1 MDELI
6 NQKLT
11 EYRQGLE
18 NTKAQEQR
26 YIGAIA
32 TLQDLLKESEDERPN
47 DNGEGGVPDNGIPGQ
62 S

>member
-1 MDELI
+1 MYELI

-18 NTKAQEQR
+18 KTKAQEQR

-32 TLQDLLKESEDERPN
+32 VLQDLLKESEDDGPD
-47 DNGEGGVPDNGIPGQ
+47 DNSEGGVPDNGIPGQ

>member
-1 MDELI
+1 MHELI

-32 TLQDLLKESEDERPN
+32 ALQDLLKESEDDGPN
-47 DNGEGGVPDNGIPGQ
+47 DTGEGGVPGNGIPGQ

>member
-1 MDELI
+1 MHELI

-32 TLQDLLKESEDERPN
+32 TLQDLLKESEDEGPN